1 MLQAGLE
8 FVVHAADVDESVRV
22 GEGVAAYV
30 ERLALH
36 KALVVWEARSGGD
49 EVPDGS
55 LLVLGAD
62 TSVVCEYAGGEVAG
76 DLGGQRGGDLIL
88 GKPLDGAD
96 AARMLRMLSGR
107 SHTVLTGVAV
117 VGARRTL
124 SAVERTVVTF
134 GEISEAEIAKYVAS
148 REPLDKAGAYGIQGY
163 AARWIPRVEGCYFN
177 VMGLPIARVVKML
190 AEAG

>member
-8 FVVHAADVDESVRV
+8 FVVHTADVDESVRV

-62 TSVVCEYAGGEVAG
+62 TSVVCEDAGGEVAG
-76 DLGGQRGGDLIL
+76 ALDGQRGGDLIL

>member
-1 MLQAGLE
+1 MQAGLE
-8 FVVHAADVDESVRV
+8 FVVQSADVDETLRA
-22 GEGVAAYV
+22 GEGAAAYV

-36 KALVVWEARSGGD
+36 KARAVWGARSDGD
-49 EVPDGS
+49 EVPDAS

-62 TSVVCEYAGGEVAG
+62 TSVVCDDVGGE
-76 DLGGQRGGDLIL
+76 LIL
-88 GKPLDGAD
+88 GKPVDAAD

-134 GEISEAEIAKYVAS
+134 DEISEAEIAKYVAS

-177 VMGLPIARVVKML
+177 VMGLPISRVVGML
-190 AEAG
+190 AEVE